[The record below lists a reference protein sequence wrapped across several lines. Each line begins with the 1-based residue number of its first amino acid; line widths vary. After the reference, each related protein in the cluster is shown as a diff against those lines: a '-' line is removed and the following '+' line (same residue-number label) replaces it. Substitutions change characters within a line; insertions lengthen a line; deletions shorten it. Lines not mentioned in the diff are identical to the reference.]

1 LANEWIN
8 AQWML
13 MNSLKI
19 LFGKKKSVI
28 DQQITFSYIK
38 NKINHSKKTKKNIK
52 NI

>member
-28 DQQITFSYIK
+28 DQQITFSCIK
-38 NKINHSKKTKKNIK
+38 NKRNHSKKNKKK
-52 NI
+52 Y